1 MSALENLLEV
11 EALAAEEAEKL
22 SDPLAPLPDN
32 VAVVRGSS
40 RTKNLQVRF
49 SEDEFAELRTYAE
62 HRGLPMSTVVRILVL
77 RAIAPVESLES
88 ALNQLEADLAAIRR
102 AASRA

>member
-1 MSALENLLEV
+1 MSALEKVLEA
-11 EALAAEEAEKL
+11 EALAAEEAETL
-22 SDPLAPLPDN
+22 SDPLASLPDY
-32 VAVVRGSS
+32 VAVSRGAS

-49 SEDEFAELRTYAE
+49 SEDEFAELLAYAE
-62 HRGLPMSTVVRILVL
+62 QRGLPMSTVARILVL

-102 AASRA
+102 AALRA